1 MNRES
6 QEDDATPGLIF
17 KPGAIPGEKRG
28 IMMKDN
34 RELRGKILKELIIK
48 ARFLSYVS
56 LASIIIFSVIL
67 MTYKA
72 LWGESKVIF
81 LVSLCM
87 EIFSFRFFVYA
98 RRIISVLTSEP
109 SDKQIADGA
118 DFLPY
123 YYYPKFVFREK
134 KNPYVI
140 IIRD

>member
-1 MNRES
+1 LNRES

-72 LWGESKVIF
+72 LWGESQIIF

-98 RRIISVLTSEP
+98 RRIISVLTTEP
-109 SDKQIADGA
+109 SDKQIADCA
-118 DFLPY
+118 DFLSY